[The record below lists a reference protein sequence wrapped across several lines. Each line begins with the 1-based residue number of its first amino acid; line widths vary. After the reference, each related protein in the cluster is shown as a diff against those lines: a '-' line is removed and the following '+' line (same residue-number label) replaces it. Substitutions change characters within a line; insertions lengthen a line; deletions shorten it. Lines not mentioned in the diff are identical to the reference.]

1 MSSQAPTSAAGPIID
16 ASGSPAAGVVGPEH
30 GPARGPAR
38 DPARDPESPA
48 PGERDEADPLDR
60 GLIHLFVELTKA
72 RLNGLVLITTAVGIA
87 LAEIGP
93 INWGRFAWT
102 LFGTGLAAASAAML
116 NQLLERD
123 RDAQMRR
130 TAQRPLPTGR
140 IPPAVVFVLGVLA
153 AFAGFAV
160 LAMFVNVISATLAL
174 ANIAIYVIIYTP
186 LKPLTTLNT
195 LVGAICGGIPPMIG
209 WVAVTG
215 SIDPGAWLLGAFL
228 FVWQMPHFLALAW
241 MYREDYRRGGMTM
254 LPVVDPQGELTA
266 RVMVLTSLLLAPL
279 GLAATLGG
287 LAGWLSAVVNLGAAL
302 AMTWMSFRF
311 YTERTDR
318 VARRA
323 FLASIVAL
331 PVALAAMVIDR
342 GPVSPEA
349 WLRAKSEPIAIT
361 APLGEPAAPTTAAPA
376 ATSRPD
382 GSSR

>member
-1 MSSQAPTSAAGPIID
+1 MSSQATHTAVPTAD
-16 ASGSPAAGVVGPEH
+16 ASTGPALDVIAPTRGAELPAA
-30 GPARGPAR
+30 
-38 DPARDPESPA
+38 
-48 PGERDEADPLDR
+48 DEGAVADPLNR
-60 GLIHLFVELTKA
+60 GIINLFVELTKA

-87 LAEIGP
+87 LAETGP
-93 INWGRFAWT
+93 INWGRFWWT
-102 LFGTGLAAASAAML
+102 LLGTGLAAASAAML

-140 IPPAVVFVLGVLA
+140 IPPAAVFVLGVLA

-215 SIDPGAWLLGAFL
+215 SVDPGAWLLGTFL

-287 LAGWLSAVVNLGAAL
+287 LAGWFSAVVNLAAAL

-311 YTERTDR
+311 YTDRTDG

-323 FLASIVAL
+323 FLASIFAL
-331 PVALAAMVIDR
+331 PVALAAMVVDR

-349 WLRAKSEPIAIT
+349 WLRAKPEPITLT
-361 APLGEPAAPTTAAPA
+361 APL
-376 ATSRPD
+376 PD